1 MKSNLI
7 ILVLPFVTVFTSC
20 ESSKLKRESEIKAKD
35 FFTVLKAGDEKRLTQ
50 LYSGFEK
57 FDTYYKSDSVRI
69 NSISEKDNVITV
81 SIHNRFTNG
90 FGKITEKN
98 ISLMFKKD
106 STGQLKIIDS
116 KGLSDFAEKNEYI
129 FGTSTGCIRKESD
142 TTDQQIIKAL
152 EKAKAVMLDKALS
165 IYMELKSQLR
175 IVNWNWES
183 GYGGSGS
190 GKGIVRNGSTFSVPK
205 LKYKVTYKTS
215 SGDPITSDEGY
226 ITYDA
231 IDAGESKSFTF
242 YTSYIG
248 NATKASIDLDFDEDL
263 IYKYLA
269 KKEWTGKECEE
280 YFKKHPEKL
289 KEL

>member
-7 ILVLPFVTVFTSC
+7 TLVIPFVTVFASC
-20 ESSKLKRESEIKAKD
+20 ESSKLKRESEIKAKE
-35 FFTVLKAGDEKRLTQ
+35 FFAALKSGDEKRLTI
-50 LYSGFEK
+50 LYSGFSK
-57 FDTYYKSDSVRI
+57 FDAYYKSDSVSVS
-69 NSISEKDNVITV
+69 NSSEKNNVIAV
-81 SIHNRFTNG
+81 SVHNRFTNG
-90 FGKITEKN
+90 FGKLTEKD
-98 ISLMFKKD
+98 ISLIFQKD
-106 STGQLKIIDS
+106 SSGKLKIIDS
-116 KGLSDFAEKNEYI
+116 KGLSDFADKNEYI
-129 FGTSTGCIRKESD
+129 FGINTGCIRKESD
-142 TTDQQIIKAL
+142 TTDQQILKAL
-152 EKAKAVMLDKALS
+152 EKTKVVMLDKALNV
-165 IYMELKSQLR
+165 YMELKTQLR
-175 IVNWNWES
+175 IVNWDWES

-215 SGDPITSDEGY
+215 SGDLVTSDEGY

-248 NATKASIDLDFDEDL
+248 NATRATIDLDFEEDL
-263 IYKYLA
+263 IYNYLA
-269 KKEWTGKECEE
+269 KKDWTGKECEE

>member
-1 MKSNLI
+1 MKFNLI
-7 ILVLPFVTVFTSC
+7 LWGLAIATVFISC
-20 ESSKLKRESEIKAKD
+20 ESSKLKKDSEKKAKE
-35 FFTVLKAGDEKRLTQ
+35 FFALLKAGDEKRLKS
-50 LYSGFEK
+50 LYSGFEN
-57 FDTYYKSDSVRI
+57 FDTYYKSDSARI
-69 NSISEKDNVITV
+69 NWSSEKDNVITV

-90 FGKITEKN
+90 FGKITEKD
-98 ISLMFKKD
+98 ISLIFQKD
-106 STGQLKIIDS
+106 SIGQLKIADS
-116 KGLSDFAEKNEYI
+116 KGLTDFEDKNEYI
-129 FGTSTGCIRKESD
+129 FGINTGCIIKESD

-152 EKAKAVMLDKALS
+152 EKANALMLDKALS

-269 KKEWTGKECEE
+269 KKDWTGKECEE